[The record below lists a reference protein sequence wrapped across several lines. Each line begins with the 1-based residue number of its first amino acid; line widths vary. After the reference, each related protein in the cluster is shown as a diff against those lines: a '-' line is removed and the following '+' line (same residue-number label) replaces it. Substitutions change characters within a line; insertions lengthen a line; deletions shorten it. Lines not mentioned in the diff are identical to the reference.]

1 MNKNQ
6 EQQKKLINNTLDYY
20 FANSVNKYD
29 TINLIIAILNDKVD
43 TTKTIFENLE
53 QIKNI

>member
-20 FANSVNKYD
+20 FNNSVNKYD